1 MVAAGDLN
9 FGKISIYFVKKAV
22 KVIQRYYRYYVATKD
37 TIKYLTDNVPEIIT
51 PEYWLQSASNLNP
64 LDCLIWSIIEQ
75 IVERIVNVSVILT
88 IWRNESNCA
97 GMEKIIQK
105 LINKF
110 MSQLRPHL

>member
-51 PEYWLQSASNLNP
+51 PEYWLQSASDLNP
-64 LDCLIWSIIEQ
+64 LDCSIWSIIEQ
-75 IVERIVNVSVILT
+75 IVKRIVNLSVILT
-88 IWRNESNCA
+88 IWRNKSNCA
-97 GMEKIIQK
+97 GMEKNQSK
-105 LINKF
+105 INQQVYE
-110 MSQLRPHL
+110 SA